1 MTSALQGR
9 RVRDPLQT
17 TMVTQ
22 LSQASM
28 NKNENKQISLTK
40 NWWTNIVGFQL
51 PTIMVFWALGPG
63 LRNIKKKP
71 RQLRKGKTMT

>member
-51 PTIMVFWALGPG
+51 PNKGVIWALGPG
-63 LRNIKKKP
+63 LRNIKKKN
-71 RQLRKGKTMT
+71 

>member
-22 LSQASM
+22 LSQASV
-28 NKNENKQISLTK
+28 NKNENKQISLTEKLVDKYRGSSITNYSGLLGSWPWFKKYQK
-40 NWWTNIVGFQL
+40 N
-51 PTIMVFWALGPG
+51 
-63 LRNIKKKP
+63 
-71 RQLRKGKTMT
+71 